1 MMEVNAV
8 AYWVQTLGFFVGVG
22 CCVWQLNISMRVW
35 RSNIELSKL
44 AGEMAKL
51 AGEMAKLANRPCIVT
66 ATMARAE
73 EMMERGDMPGGKP
86 N

>member
-1 MMEVNAV
+1 
-8 AYWVQTLGFFVGVG
+8 
-22 CCVWQLNISMRVW
+22 
-35 RSNIELSKL
+35 
-44 AGEMAKL
+44 
-51 AGEMAKLANRPCIVT
+51 MAKLANRPCIVT